1 MAQADFWASCSREI
15 RTSTPIFAVFGV
27 DDEGAQALRAEGLDP
42 DDPAVVAAI
51 DMVRWELSLLLGF
64 QR

>member
-1 MAQADFWASCSREI
+1 
-15 RTSTPIFAVFGV
+15 V
-27 DDEGAQALRAEGLDP
+27 DDEEAQALRTEGFDP